1 MNMFQFLSP
10 QLRITLGS
18 GGRIE
23 GKKNTKLGTLL
34 KVNTKAHVMKE
45 EKTKKN
51 NKYFQRILLSVLAE
65 IFDVQNSKPQNSPLI
80 LQASKKIS
88 LSEDKVHEIFNALN
102 NLKTEKT
109 NDLDK
114 VFKYLELVISSLSIS
129 NDDIEEPLL
138 ENTELFHKIF
148 KNISNEDQEK
158 VLKIMLHYLKND
170 ADMLSKEK
178 VKKLL
183 NEISKILKVNNKS
196 TNTSPQIPRSNTK
209 DTLKILKDSN
219 EAKDDDRFS
228 MIENNKSKGFEQSI
242 NLENN
247 VENPESIS
255 TTQEKDEETLNL
267 RQEKILRNAE
277 GNLSQ
282 SSSNIDADVKSLST
296 TKNVKM
302 KIKDVSMISSVRA
315 GADTKN
321 HSSVKALY
329 RKVGTMPSVSETSV
343 KVQKFPKISSDFK
356 FKVVS
361 FERIKVS
368 PNLKLT
374 GAENFSKTLQI
385 EKNIDS
391 SVINKRLRITFAQK
405 KYLPLRTN
413 NFSNNKEF
421 LALLSREREESVNI
435 KKNGI
440 ALEKSEKNVE
450 VVKKHPIR
458 VNNDR
463 SGSNSKSA
471 SGDKTSTSQF
481 KDPIGYVPR
490 NGSKVVKVDGEFSR
504 EISNIIEKS
513 IQRNQGI
520 SNVSKPQVEIQR
532 IVVKLHPP
540 ELGELELTVV
550 KNGKNIEINMGVS
563 SEFVKDTI
571 EKNLNHLDQ
580 RLKELGFNLEK
591 LNFEIKDQSIRTS
604 ENQAEDNQNHGK
616 NYQEPQQQNHNN
628 RRQNEYSQNWEDST
642 ELFDEIFEKEVIA
655 GVEQRI

>member
-102 NLKTEKT
+102 NLKTEKI

-277 GNLSQ
+277 GKLSQ
-282 SSSNIDADVKSLST
+282 SSSNIDVDVKSLST

-374 GAENFSKTLQI
+374 GAKNFSKTLQI
-385 EKNIDS
+385 EKNIDN
-391 SVINKRLRITFAQK
+391 SVIN
-405 KYLPLRTN
+405 
-413 NFSNNKEF
+413 
-421 LALLSREREESVNI
+421 
-435 KKNGI
+435 
-440 ALEKSEKNVE
+440 
-450 VVKKHPIR
+450 
-458 VNNDR
+458 
-463 SGSNSKSA
+463 
-471 SGDKTSTSQF
+471 
-481 KDPIGYVPR
+481 
-490 NGSKVVKVDGEFSR
+490 
-504 EISNIIEKS
+504 
-513 IQRNQGI
+513 
-520 SNVSKPQVEIQR
+520 
-532 IVVKLHPP
+532 
-540 ELGELELTVV
+540 
-550 KNGKNIEINMGVS
+550 
-563 SEFVKDTI
+563 
-571 EKNLNHLDQ
+571 
-580 RLKELGFNLEK
+580 
-591 LNFEIKDQSIRTS
+591 
-604 ENQAEDNQNHGK
+604 
-616 NYQEPQQQNHNN
+616 
-628 RRQNEYSQNWEDST
+628 
-642 ELFDEIFEKEVIA
+642 
-655 GVEQRI
+655 